1 MQHRDKIVLEKI
13 VAVIDEAMEILA
25 EVSEEKFLEK
35 PLFKLATAMSVIRV
49 GELVKNLSEEIR
61 LKNPQVPWRDVAGFR
76 DIAAHKYD
84 VLDFKRVYVSIKKE
98 FPELKSQIEKI
109 LEVEKVI

>member
-1 MQHRDKIVLEKI
+1 MQHRDKIVLGKI
-13 VAVIDEAMEILA
+13 VEVIDEAIEILA
-25 EVSEEKFLEK
+25 DVPEEIFLEK
-35 PLFKLATAMSVIRV
+35 NLFKLATAMSVIRV
-49 GELVKNLSEEIR
+49 GELVKTLSEEIR

-98 FPELKSQIEKI
+98 FPELKSQIENI
-109 LEVEKVI
+109 LEAEGDV